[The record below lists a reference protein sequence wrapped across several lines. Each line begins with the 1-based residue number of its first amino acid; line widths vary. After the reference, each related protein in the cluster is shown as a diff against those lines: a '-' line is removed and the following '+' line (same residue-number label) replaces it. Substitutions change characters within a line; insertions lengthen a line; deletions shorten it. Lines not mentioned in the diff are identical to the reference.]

1 MTSIYKYQ
9 KFIDSIRTVELKF
22 PHDENLQRLG
32 QELAT
37 IENVTYVCVDSELPE
52 QPVEISDTVELVTVT
67 ADIKKAISE
76 VSPHIQLIN
85 ENVKNKI
92 REKYHLEDE
101 IKLLRTAPSTEF
113 DVYNAYVE
121 ECRAWGKAEKAKL
134 GL

>member
-9 KFIDSIRTVELKF
+9 KFIDSIRTVELQF
-22 PHDENLQRLG
+22 PQDENLQHLG

-37 IENVTYVCVDSELPE
+37 IDDITYVCVDVDLPE

-67 ADIKKAISE
+67 NDIKKAISE
-76 VSPHIQLIN
+76 ASPHVQLIN

-92 REKYHLEDE
+92 RERYQIEDE
-101 IKLLRTAPSTEF
+101 IKLLRTAPSEDF
-113 DVYNAYVE
+113 DVYNTYVE
-121 ECRAWGKAEKAKL
+121 ECRAWGRAEKAKL